1 MTMKQ
6 WECSV
11 CGYIHEGDEP
21 PQNCPVCQADRDK
34 FFEITAQEDSS
45 AEETASAS
53 VPPSDVPDVPLEP
66 LSMGEKLAELLV
78 EKHLHAI
85 SVHSPNGIIPVAVI
99 FLVLNVVLKF
109 SGLENAIY
117 YNMIAVLIGM
127 PPVIATGYITWQKKY
142 GGAKTTLFKIKIAAS
157 SAATVILFGL
167 VIWKTMQPE
176 ILSTPSIDRWLF
188 LMWSLLLLATVGVA
202 GHLGGQ
208 LVFAKKSAQE

>member
-1 MTMKQ
+1 MKEKSMKQ

-11 CGYIHEGDEP
+11 CGYIHEGDVP

-34 FFEITAQEDSS
+34 FFEITTQE
-45 AEETASAS
+45 AE
-53 VPPSDVPDVPLEP
+53 VPSEVTDAPEKH
-66 LSMGEKLAELLV
+66 LSIGEKLADLLV

-99 FLVLNVVLKF
+99 FLVLNVVLKL

-117 YNMIAVLIGM
+117 YNMIAVLVGM

-142 GGAKTTLFKIKIAAS
+142 GGAQTSLFKIKIAAS
-157 SAATVILFGL
+157 CAATVILFGL
-167 VIWKTMQPE
+167 VIWKTIQPE
-176 ILSTPSIDRWLF
+176 ILSTPSTDRWLF
-188 LMWSLLLLATVGVA
+188 FMWSLLLLATVGVA

-208 LVFAKKSAQE
+208 LVFAKKSSQK

>member
-1 MTMKQ
+1 MKK

-34 FFEITAQEDSS
+34 FFEITDQEDAASNMAS
-45 AEETASAS
+45 ETETARP
-53 VPPSDVPDVPLEP
+53 VPEVPQEP
-66 LSMGEKLAELLV
+66 LSMGEKLADLLV

-99 FLVLNVVLKF
+99 FLVLNVVLKL

-167 VIWKTMQPE
+167 VIWKTIQPE
-176 ILSTPSIDRWLF
+176 ILSAPSIDRWLF

-208 LVFAKKSAQE
+208 LVFAKKSSQK